1 MGQRLYLT
9 FEKSSEQSPILS
21 SLTARF
27 GVMFNIFGATVN
39 EESQLFVVEL
49 LGEQPDIDR
58 ALGFLR
64 DSGVRVEA
72 SEDRMDD

>member
-9 FEKSSEQSPILS
+9 FDKSSEQSPILS

-49 LGEQPDIDR
+49 LGEEPDIDR

-72 SEDRMDD
+72 SEDRVDD